1 MYIENA
7 EKFNDSKKESRF
19 MYKTEK
25 LNVTTFGS
33 YKHLQGETDN
43 IKICFTDSNRTEAQQ
58 NGIYAKHTHIVYEAM
73 IIEHGIY
80 KCAVNDIPLKLNE
93 WDMLIIQPGQS
104 HEDFLKKGTIWY
116 TFHFYI
122 NSDENMNVLI
132 FDKNTRP
139 QEQIIHLS
147 QPAKE
152 FMQSMIKLF
161 ESESKD
167 DIYEAY
173 LIHNALFG
181 AVFRKMISLY
191 PAALL
196 NEQFNTGHMMQH
208 QAAKITSIF
217 HQNLSKQP
225 SLEELCKL
233 CAMSRSSLHRT
244 CQIYFNMPPRKAF
257 LHYKMNH
264 IVEFIR
270 KNPHISVKE
279 LSTLFGFKTQF
290 HFSRI
295 FKQEIG
301 CYPSLLQMKYKNKGC
316 VIKDD

>member
-1 MYIENA
+1 MYIEITG
-7 EKFNDSKKESRF
+7 KFNDSKNESRF

-33 YKHLQGETDN
+33 YKHLQGENDN
-43 IKICFTDSNRTEAQQ
+43 IKICFTDSNRAEAQQ
-58 NGIYAKHTHIVYEAM
+58 NGIYKKHTHIVYEAI

-80 KCAVNDIPLKLNE
+80 KCTVNDIPLKLNE
-93 WDMLIIQPGQS
+93 WDMIIIQPGQS
-104 HEDFLKKGTIWY
+104 HEDIHKKGIVWY

-122 NSDENMNVLI
+122 NSDDNMNILI

-147 QPAKE
+147 QTEKE
-152 FMQSMIKLF
+152 FMQTMIKLF

-167 DIYEAY
+167 DIYSTY

-191 PAALL
+191 PTILL
-196 NEQFNTGHMMQH
+196 NEQFNTRHMMQQ
-208 QAAKITSIF
+208 QAAKITSVF

-225 SLEELCKL
+225 SLEDLCKL

-264 IVEFIR
+264 IVEFIK
-270 KNPHISVKE
+270 KNQDISIKE
-279 LSTLFGFKTQF
+279 LSIIFGFKNQF
-290 HFSRI
+290 HFSRM
-295 FKQEIG
+295 FKQETG
-301 CYPSLLQMKYKNKGC
+301 CYPSLLLLKYKNK
-316 VIKDD
+316 